1 MKEFYKTQKVTY
13 NLMTFTGFK
22 ALLIFAGLIDGPKSF
37 KEMKDIIEN
46 HPYLHEKV
54 STDTI
59 RVYMNS
65 LKHIGCEIKRIKGE
79 DKISRYIITSHPFE
93 LKISEEQKLSLLK
106 VYKILV
112 KTMDI
117 QDVLYLDNFF
127 KKIGKYIKN
136 DEFISELKKYSP
148 LKNIDEKIV
157 TDLLDCCEKKYQLVI
172 RYNSPN
178 SGEKNIKILPDKIDI
193 QNGKIYLCGIGFEY
207 NQYCIFPISRIK
219 EICEIKIESS
229 NTLELPQLKIIYE
242 INSSKPELE
251 SNEKLISS
259 ENGKSKIEIT
269 TSNKFQIKQ
278 KLLSL
283 GADCKILEPADFRD
297 EFIAL
302 LNDMK
307 AGYYND

>member
-1 MKEFYKTQKVTY
+1 
-13 NLMTFTGFK
+13 
-22 ALLIFAGLIDGPKSF
+22 
-37 KEMKDIIEN
+37 
-46 HPYLHEKV
+46 
-54 STDTI
+54 
-59 RVYMNS
+59 MNS

-259 ENGKSKIEIT
+259 ENCKSKIEIT